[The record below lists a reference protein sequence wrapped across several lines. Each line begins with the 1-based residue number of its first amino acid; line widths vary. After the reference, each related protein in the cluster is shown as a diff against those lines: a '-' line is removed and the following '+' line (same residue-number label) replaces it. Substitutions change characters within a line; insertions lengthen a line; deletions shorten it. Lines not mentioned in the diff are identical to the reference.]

1 MRFPAL
7 PKRTDSPETHESDY
21 TIMERNMVMNR
32 KLTKALCLML
42 SVIMLF
48 GVIPMQAVA
57 EAVDVASSKVEYPT
71 GDSDGL
77 ILEFSSAGA
86 LEVFRA
92 VYGGRTLGGNMLLVD
107 GSYAEAVRYEKMPN
121 IESVTYNYTLAAA
134 GIAEDFGT
142 MPADPDMSKTKVS
155 APFLKFMGEVGDEA
169 GLSSLYTVRVAVLDT
184 GIDATH
190 EDLANRVVTGYDA
203 INDEVISKGVNSDVG
218 ADGHGTKVAG
228 LIGAEADNGL
238 GFSGMAGRFPVE
250 LIPVRVLDENG
261 NGRIS
266 DVVCGIYWAIDNGAD
281 ILNMSFG
288 AKTAYYPTALANAIR
303 DARRQN
309 VLALCA
315 GGNTDDMLYR
325 ETYEG
330 FYPADL
336 AGAYP
341 VLGGDYSLA
350 TNDYYSFKHKQGDR
364 NGIDYVG
371 HTGRALFTADRGGGY
386 TTFTGT
392 SASCAAIAG
401 YTAVM
406 FSLLGGRTN
415 PEAINAVKNFY
426 VYGHGGQTDSY
437 QTYHVYRFNDM
448 AYMQDSVKEA
458 FIDAIKATRVTI
470 QGSIACRNVL
480 TGTAEIVGKL
490 TMGASLAKDA
500 TLVACKADGTVLYT
514 SAPIAK
520 TETAQTEYIFTL
532 DTSSFEDGEITLK
545 IFYRTAAEAAA
556 GKDATTVINFSEYT
570 AIIRNSLMVTTAN
583 VYIYDADGSQIS
595 GVVTIRNAETG
606 EFVATAG
613 SALSPDL
620 VVAKQLFD
628 QCGGLLTF
636 SFIKDDMV
644 YIKTT
649 AFAPEII
656 LGGDEVQK
664 TTLHFRSDAVTLAQ
678 ADVFLCYGDTEIQ
691 VGVTDAAGDLTLCL
705 SDGEFRFLVR
715 DAERRYLILATA
727 VQDGN
732 KMEISLAAD
741 IDAAQEV
748 TVTSVDSLGEGDCW
762 TIAASGSQLRTA
774 RDGVSLGA
782 YEKEI
787 RTVYLSPAMQH
798 LAVGIYD
805 RISMTYQSA
814 GGSWK
819 TVYRYYHVT
828 HLLGEVDVS
837 SMGVIDFDPTRII
850 TTLDIGAD
858 TLVYGE
864 KTTVDTKA
872 VDNRGNLLVGGEVQM
887 EAFPDSDT
895 WRFGNANSFSMKSAN
910 PADTQEY
917 YSKYGGGL
925 FDPDNGILESGNN
938 NWPQMP
944 IAECDYIL
952 TARFALDTAL
962 GPSDAPYTGYLP
974 YQFNEATGTVH
985 VRLGKMMAI
994 RMESFNGD
1002 GDVYGEAMIVRNGK
1016 IETPSRIGNE
1026 RGDGGSRTL
1035 FLDASSWDATTEVF
1049 VSVSLGGKGG
1059 GVTYFD
1065 YFRYD
1070 PENPTR
1076 TIAVPDLEFGALR
1089 VCLGSEDNQVYAP
1102 TLFVEYG
1109 GHTFAV
1115 SVQGGVPV
1123 GSYYV
1128 GGFTIDYKNDIAAV
1142 YYRHV
1147 DVPAEGA
1154 TLILKGEEFREY
1166 TVNNN
1171 SEDTR
1176 VTLLPILGN
1185 QEMPNGEKGDISVYR
1200 SQKLLL
1206 DSGVTA
1212 LYAKLTSSNFNWRGG
1227 IVYKVMLPLEQTEFT
1242 INGRGIEAFLA
1253 SPAQSEFT
1261 TAEDVLIDLHAT
1273 VTGGLRIAD
1282 LYRSTG
1288 DDPKTGTTGEVTQYV
1303 LRIKYRKAGGTW
1315 QEKTFSD
1322 WTGLSL
1328 GKLEVGEYEAVVSFD
1343 GDPGSKDDTEN
1354 VLAAQESR
1362 FSFVVSE
1369 APSTHFV
1376 TLTAADS
1383 AADDVILTIGGKAGA
1398 VVRVSYTT
1406 PGSASKTLTPVTLPE
1421 SGIYR
1426 LSVPLTEHGSYTFS
1440 ALSTLPDEPDATAEK
1455 RVESISSTVSPI
1467 TGFRVVN
1474 GAAGELKLTWDAP
1487 VGTGK
1492 LWITR
1497 DGETLGFLS
1506 ETHTAYTDSHLDSAR
1521 VYTYELIFENAAGK
1535 RSTAVSAMGKPT
1547 GSPDTEKP
1555 TTPATVRAQVSGTNV
1570 ILTWTRATDNV
1581 RVAGYRVYRNGV
1593 LIRDTAR
1600 RTFTDEG
1607 LAVSTEYSYHITAY
1621 DGAGN
1626 ESGASVTVK
1635 AKTPDGWSIDKLD
1648 VTLDRNREGAITGGT
1663 LGIRAVIGAGIDSVV
1678 ATVVYKTLDDKTT
1691 EQVRTIDLGNAGAAW
1706 NGLWKLSRVY
1716 EIRSV
1721 KVTAYQNGAVVAE
1734 RAAEG
1739 FPCLIASSVSIAL
1752 SVSNA
1757 PFAKAA
1763 AGNMQLVLRGKQRN
1777 ATYTLPVLTESETNF
1792 YSFDGLSAGTYTL
1805 SVLKD
1810 GRTVYEVDEITVAAE
1825 ADRVLP
1831 PHTISGF
1838 VRFKSP
1844 YGTTLLYTPARLSDG
1859 YSVDENGYLTNGED
1873 SAFWYSGGTV
1883 RFYRVCEEYCEVEGG
1898 FYRMPQYQNIT
1909 LNDSKEYT
1917 LAPLSGFDLLQA
1929 QRIRFRFSLASGKS
1943 LAGLSVQ
1950 VSTMGDYRKTVTL
1963 DQNGEATVLLLK
1975 PDVGGYSVS
1984 YSVADTALYSE
1995 DGSVVA
2001 YLPSQHRFFMLWQS
2015 DTEVLLRP
2023 QLQETVIETIRLKF
2037 KSDAPLDGIT
2047 GTLRSNLNDQLS
2059 FRLDASGEIELPL
2072 KAATPGDYLLSI
2084 DSRLTDDYYIPSQ
2097 SLRLEGTDHTMTVK
2111 AQKIEKQTVKL
2122 KFTDP
2127 SGYSVEGATVLIS
2140 TAFTRK
2146 GYTLGADGI
2155 LSAEVLVESRNAE
2168 AKSISVQIFGKNGN
2182 IQWNDSRYL
2191 SLADVLNGEYE
2202 IRINSL
2208 ISIRMDGAG
2217 RNQYE
2222 RHLFYT
2228 QDGTKK
2234 AICLQSD
2241 NSVVP
2246 SHVIALGGELI
2257 AVPRPINTMLILPDA
2272 AQERYDLLKSLTAI
2286 QSFVLNKETAET
2298 VFRID
2303 DSKTEYYT
2311 VNSPTDLVGNRIPAF
2326 EYFVLIGDT
2335 PILSSLGANG
2345 TSVRIPKLTNGQR
2358 VIIRPRS
2365 TKDISESL
2373 KHLGTYC
2380 AEWILDDIS
2389 PHERSFQLGFQ
2400 SIYEFRLEDKDG
2412 NPHDG
2417 AFAYIFNNS
2426 KQLITKSSLRV
2437 NISDPLS
2444 PPETLFA
2451 AWVGY
2456 VEKYTASVY
2465 SYWVDACNSG
2475 TAARFDFNDI
2485 TTAYPEP
2492 IVLTA
2497 DYELLY
2503 RIPRYTG
2510 DHDTNIKS
2518 VKQQKDGSYLVRLT
2532 QNGATGYHSLI
2543 ALPAGA
2549 FNVMLDGTE
2558 QTSRELELQPG
2569 IISHDVSFCIS
2580 EADLK
2585 SDNSIRCY
2593 IITPQGSRSLQFV
2606 REIDHDIFAYSVPMK
2621 VSTNEVMFH
2630 ETLRNGTSLLG
2641 PGITQPVQSIFYYNL
2656 GTRFGTYWGLERRL
2670 FTNAITG
2677 KTTSTEYDRLN
2688 PASQYY
2694 KPDYT
2699 VDDYRDTAYT
2709 AFAQGGSYK
2718 AFECKWV
2725 SFKANTD
2732 DFAIALNVDGA
2743 VTYIDTLWPNA
2754 SYFSSTRIVGFKQY
2768 IPPDNLSC
2776 SFTAGYDKENNCYW
2790 LTSAFLEKY
2799 GFYNRSTG
2807 YGILPIPM
2815 SEPDSYP
2822 HTYKAEL
2829 KFKYKNGAGETEM
2842 LENSNDIR
2850 MYYDA
2855 PVLQKWD
2862 FDHYTQWGIETSPM
2876 QYVTITNRADR
2887 EDCKQQQ
2894 SKDIRFKLDW
2904 NGTDIFTFRAWF
2916 DKPAEV
2922 CNVYAIG
2929 NVPTQCANFAIRL
2942 EYDEELG
2949 CYTGT
2954 GMLGDALNPPK
2965 QFSVVYELVAEQ
2977 PYNGMPTVQLKDM
2990 RKTEQER
2997 NAASEKQY
3005 NLPEGWTVKENA
3017 PTNGWTLAETYR
3029 AWEKY
3034 AELYNSDKP
3043 ITKETLLPILGK
3055 ALILYRPLLEIY
3067 NPEGKLVGTVQNYY
3081 DFSGKALDTQISVDV
3096 AVMDGG
3102 KYLTKVTSGASR
3114 SEDGKSIRFAMTSD
3128 DPAVI
3133 LPDIKPTDVSSA
3145 GWGTVGKAVGTAVGA
3160 YSDYSTLDSVAN
3172 YAASEADAAGWKNN
3186 LTPEQR
3192 EAYNDYKQTEALR
3205 IGVESVMGI
3214 SGIGTAV
3221 TVVGDLVIETVLGD
3235 QDVDGQYRKMAQLNE
3250 QMKKQQEEMEF
3261 FKEHGYRPGYPP
3273 PPAEPNIKRGAN
3285 GFPLDCVWSFDPDYY
3300 IDPSGYIFEGTEENR
3315 LENVTATVYYLDT
3328 ASGEWVK
3335 WDSEAHGEGPNP
3347 NISGADGKYG
3357 WDVLIGK
3364 WKVVFEK
3371 DGYYTVESI
3380 ELDVPPA
3387 HLDVNMSMVSTSP
3400 AMLKA
3405 VRAGAMGA
3413 YIDFTFD
3420 RPVLVDD
3427 AKRLV
3432 SVLLGGD
3439 ALDGNVE
3446 ALNAA
3451 LTAFGNKQK
3460 AGENDVTVGQNVA
3473 TKFRFTPDDPIEV
3486 GASVKVVGKKGI
3498 LTYNGIEMAAF
3509 ESEYVLITDAAS
3521 DPITAL
3527 FYSGI
3532 RELDAGA
3539 RLDLMTDLT
3548 VTGSAGKITFRAL
3561 NPAIATVDANGVVTA
3576 VSDGL
3581 AYFEI
3586 ACGTVKTV
3594 AAVSVRNTPHTHS
3607 FTRELPLAEYLA
3619 GDATCTE
3626 PARYYYICSCGGV
3639 GTNTYAYGEAKGH
3652 VFGEWTLNLA
3662 DNTCERICSVCG
3674 EAEKDDS
3681 MSLLSVSGSMARAG
3695 DTVRITVSLANN
3707 PGIAALAFRI
3717 SYPKGAMTLE
3727 SAVAGEL
3734 FGNATRNPSA
3744 GLFLFDNATDVT
3756 ENGTLLTLTFKV
3768 SDTAAL
3774 GEYRIAL
3781 EIVSCNNASEE
3792 TILLCGGQANILIR
3806 DVLPG
3811 DVNGDGVVDTLDITR
3826 LRRYLAEEDV
3836 EIFPGADMTGD
3847 GTVTLADLACLRRYL
3862 VEIGTGLGA

>member
-1 MRFPAL
+1 M
-7 PKRTDSPETHESDY
+7 
-21 TIMERNMVMNR
+21 
-32 KLTKALCLML
+32 
-42 SVIMLF
+42 
-48 GVIPMQAVA
+48 
-57 EAVDVASSKVEYPT
+57 
-71 GDSDGL
+71 
-77 ILEFSSAGA
+77 
-86 LEVFRA
+86 
-92 VYGGRTLGGNMLLVD
+92 
-107 GSYAEAVRYEKMPN
+107 
-121 IESVTYNYTLAAA
+121 
-134 GIAEDFGT
+134 
-142 MPADPDMSKTKVS
+142 
-155 APFLKFMGEVGDEA
+155 
-169 GLSSLYTVRVAVLDT
+169 
-184 GIDATH
+184 
-190 EDLANRVVTGYDA
+190 
-203 INDEVISKGVNSDVG
+203 
-218 ADGHGTKVAG
+218 
-228 LIGAEADNGL
+228 
-238 GFSGMAGRFPVE
+238 
-250 LIPVRVLDENG
+250 
-261 NGRIS
+261 
-266 DVVCGIYWAIDNGAD
+266 
-281 ILNMSFG
+281 
-288 AKTAYYPTALANAIR
+288 
-303 DARRQN
+303 
-309 VLALCA
+309 
-315 GGNTDDMLYR
+315 
-325 ETYEG
+325 
-330 FYPADL
+330 
-336 AGAYP
+336 
-341 VLGGDYSLA
+341 
-350 TNDYYSFKHKQGDR
+350 
-364 NGIDYVG
+364 
-371 HTGRALFTADRGGGY
+371 
-386 TTFTGT
+386 
-392 SASCAAIAG
+392 
-401 YTAVM
+401 
-406 FSLLGGRTN
+406 
-415 PEAINAVKNFY
+415 
-426 VYGHGGQTDSY
+426 
-437 QTYHVYRFNDM
+437 
-448 AYMQDSVKEA
+448 
-458 FIDAIKATRVTI
+458 
-470 QGSIACRNVL
+470 
-480 TGTAEIVGKL
+480 
-490 TMGASLAKDA
+490 
-500 TLVACKADGTVLYT
+500 
-514 SAPIAK
+514 
-520 TETAQTEYIFTL
+520 
-532 DTSSFEDGEITLK
+532 
-545 IFYRTAAEAAA
+545 
-556 GKDATTVINFSEYT
+556 
-570 AIIRNSLMVTTAN
+570 
-583 VYIYDADGSQIS
+583 
-595 GVVTIRNAETG
+595 
-606 EFVATAG
+606 
-613 SALSPDL
+613 
-620 VVAKQLFD
+620 
-628 QCGGLLTF
+628 
-636 SFIKDDMV
+636 
-644 YIKTT
+644 
-649 AFAPEII
+649 
-656 LGGDEVQK
+656 
-664 TTLHFRSDAVTLAQ
+664 
-678 ADVFLCYGDTEIQ
+678 
-691 VGVTDAAGDLTLCL
+691 
-705 SDGEFRFLVR
+705 
-715 DAERRYLILATA
+715 
-727 VQDGN
+727 
-732 KMEISLAAD
+732 
-741 IDAAQEV
+741 
-748 TVTSVDSLGEGDCW
+748 
-762 TIAASGSQLRTA
+762 
-774 RDGVSLGA
+774 
-782 YEKEI
+782 
-787 RTVYLSPAMQH
+787 
-798 LAVGIYD
+798 
-805 RISMTYQSA
+805 
-814 GGSWK
+814 
-819 TVYRYYHVT
+819 
-828 HLLGEVDVS
+828 
-837 SMGVIDFDPTRII
+837 
-850 TTLDIGAD
+850 
-858 TLVYGE
+858 
-864 KTTVDTKA
+864 
-872 VDNRGNLLVGGEVQM
+872 
-887 EAFPDSDT
+887 
-895 WRFGNANSFSMKSAN
+895 
-910 PADTQEY
+910 
-917 YSKYGGGL
+917 
-925 FDPDNGILESGNN
+925 
-938 NWPQMP
+938 
-944 IAECDYIL
+944 
-952 TARFALDTAL
+952 
-962 GPSDAPYTGYLP
+962 
-974 YQFNEATGTVH
+974 
-985 VRLGKMMAI
+985 
-994 RMESFNGD
+994 
-1002 GDVYGEAMIVRNGK
+1002 
-1016 IETPSRIGNE
+1016 
-1026 RGDGGSRTL
+1026 
-1035 FLDASSWDATTEVF
+1035 
-1049 VSVSLGGKGG
+1049 
-1059 GVTYFD
+1059 
-1065 YFRYD
+1065 
-1070 PENPTR
+1070 
-1076 TIAVPDLEFGALR
+1076 
-1089 VCLGSEDNQVYAP
+1089 
-1102 TLFVEYG
+1102 
-1109 GHTFAV
+1109 
-1115 SVQGGVPV
+1115 
-1123 GSYYV
+1123 
-1128 GGFTIDYKNDIAAV
+1128 
-1142 YYRHV
+1142 
-1147 DVPAEGA
+1147 
-1154 TLILKGEEFREY
+1154 
-1166 TVNNN
+1166 
-1171 SEDTR
+1171 
-1176 VTLLPILGN
+1176 
-1185 QEMPNGEKGDISVYR
+1185 
-1200 SQKLLL
+1200 
-1206 DSGVTA
+1206 
-1212 LYAKLTSSNFNWRGG
+1212 
-1227 IVYKVMLPLEQTEFT
+1227 
-1242 INGRGIEAFLA
+1242 
-1253 SPAQSEFT
+1253 
-1261 TAEDVLIDLHAT
+1261 
-1273 VTGGLRIAD
+1273 
-1282 LYRSTG
+1282 
-1288 DDPKTGTTGEVTQYV
+1288 
-1303 LRIKYRKAGGTW
+1303 
-1315 QEKTFSD
+1315 
-1322 WTGLSL
+1322 
-1328 GKLEVGEYEAVVSFD
+1328 
-1343 GDPGSKDDTEN
+1343 
-1354 VLAAQESR
+1354 
-1362 FSFVVSE
+1362 
-1369 APSTHFV
+1369 
-1376 TLTAADS
+1376 
-1383 AADDVILTIGGKAGA
+1383 
-1398 VVRVSYTT
+1398 
-1406 PGSASKTLTPVTLPE
+1406 
-1421 SGIYR
+1421 
-1426 LSVPLTEHGSYTFS
+1426 
-1440 ALSTLPDEPDATAEK
+1440 
-1455 RVESISSTVSPI
+1455 
-1467 TGFRVVN
+1467 
-1474 GAAGELKLTWDAP
+1474 
-1487 VGTGK
+1487 
-1492 LWITR
+1492 
-1497 DGETLGFLS
+1497 
-1506 ETHTAYTDSHLDSAR
+1506 
-1521 VYTYELIFENAAGK
+1521 
-1535 RSTAVSAMGKPT
+1535 
-1547 GSPDTEKP
+1547 
-1555 TTPATVRAQVSGTNV
+1555 
-1570 ILTWTRATDNV
+1570 
-1581 RVAGYRVYRNGV
+1581 
-1593 LIRDTAR
+1593 
-1600 RTFTDEG
+1600 
-1607 LAVSTEYSYHITAY
+1607 
-1621 DGAGN
+1621 
-1626 ESGASVTVK
+1626 
-1635 AKTPDGWSIDKLD
+1635 
-1648 VTLDRNREGAITGGT
+1648 
-1663 LGIRAVIGAGIDSVV
+1663 
-1678 ATVVYKTLDDKTT
+1678 
-1691 EQVRTIDLGNAGAAW
+1691 
-1706 NGLWKLSRVY
+1706 
-1716 EIRSV
+1716 
-1721 KVTAYQNGAVVAE
+1721 
-1734 RAAEG
+1734 
-1739 FPCLIASSVSIAL
+1739 
-1752 SVSNA
+1752 
-1757 PFAKAA
+1757 
-1763 AGNMQLVLRGKQRN
+1763 
-1777 ATYTLPVLTESETNF
+1777 PVLTESETNF

-1810 GRTVYEVDEITVAAE
+1810 GRTVYEVDKITVAAE

-1844 YGTTLLYTPARLSDG
+1844 YGTALLYTPARLSDG

-1963 DQNGEATVLLLK
+1963 DQNGEATVLLPK

-1984 YSVADTALYSE
+1984 YSIADTTLYSE

-2097 SLRLEGTDHTMTVK
+2097 SLSLEGTDYTMTVE

-2127 SGYSVEGATVLIS
+2127 SGYSVEGASVLIS

-2146 GYTLGADGI
+2146 EYTLGADGI

-2168 AKSISVQIFGKNGN
+2168 AKSISVQIFGRNGN
-2182 IQWNDSRYL
+2182 ILWDDSLYL

-2217 RNQYE
+2217 WNQYE
-2222 RHLFYT
+2222 RYLFYT

-2234 AICLQSD
+2234 AIHLQSD

-2257 AVPRPINTMLILPDA
+2257 AVPRPINTMWMLPNA

-2326 EYFVLIGDT
+2326 EYFVLNGDT
-2335 PILSSLGANG
+2335 PILASLGLSW

-2380 AEWILDDIS
+2380 AEWILDDLS
-2389 PHERSFQLGFQ
+2389 PHERSFRLGFQ

-2417 AFAYIFNNS
+2417 ALAYIFNNS
-2426 KQLITKSSLRV
+2426 KRLTTESSLRV

-2444 PPETLFA
+2444 TPETLFA

-2558 QTSRELELQPG
+2558 QSSRELELQPG
-2569 IISHDVSFCIS
+2569 NISHDVSFCIS

-2593 IITPQGSRSLQFV
+2593 IITPQGNRSLQFV

-2630 ETLRNGTSLLG
+2630 EALRNGTSLLG

-2688 PASQYY
+2688 PESQYY

-2699 VDDYRDTAYT
+2699 VDDYRDTTYT

-2754 SYFSSTRIVGFKQY
+2754 SYFSSTRIVGFKQN

-2799 GFYNRSTG
+2799 GFYDRSTG

-2829 KFKYKNGAGETEM
+2829 KFKYKNGAGETE
-2842 LENSNDIR
+2842 
-2850 MYYDA
+2850 
-2855 PVLQKWD
+2855 
-2862 FDHYTQWGIETSPM
+2862 
-2876 QYVTITNRADR
+2876 
-2887 EDCKQQQ
+2887 
-2894 SKDIRFKLDW
+2894 
-2904 NGTDIFTFRAWF
+2904 
-2916 DKPAEV
+2916 
-2922 CNVYAIG
+2922 
-2929 NVPTQCANFAIRL
+2929 
-2942 EYDEELG
+2942 
-2949 CYTGT
+2949 
-2954 GMLGDALNPPK
+2954 
-2965 QFSVVYELVAEQ
+2965 
-2977 PYNGMPTVQLKDM
+2977 
-2990 RKTEQER
+2990 
-2997 NAASEKQY
+2997 
-3005 NLPEGWTVKENA
+3005 
-3017 PTNGWTLAETYR
+3017 
-3029 AWEKY
+3029 
-3034 AELYNSDKP
+3034 
-3043 ITKETLLPILGK
+3043 
-3055 ALILYRPLLEIY
+3055 
-3067 NPEGKLVGTVQNYY
+3067 
-3081 DFSGKALDTQISVDV
+3081 
-3096 AVMDGG
+3096 
-3102 KYLTKVTSGASR
+3102 
-3114 SEDGKSIRFAMTSD
+3114 
-3128 DPAVI
+3128 
-3133 LPDIKPTDVSSA
+3133 
-3145 GWGTVGKAVGTAVGA
+3145 
-3160 YSDYSTLDSVAN
+3160 
-3172 YAASEADAAGWKNN
+3172 
-3186 LTPEQR
+3186 
-3192 EAYNDYKQTEALR
+3192 
-3205 IGVESVMGI
+3205 
-3214 SGIGTAV
+3214 
-3221 TVVGDLVIETVLGD
+3221 
-3235 QDVDGQYRKMAQLNE
+3235 
-3250 QMKKQQEEMEF
+3250 
-3261 FKEHGYRPGYPP
+3261 
-3273 PPAEPNIKRGAN
+3273 
-3285 GFPLDCVWSFDPDYY
+3285 
-3300 IDPSGYIFEGTEENR
+3300 
-3315 LENVTATVYYLDT
+3315 
-3328 ASGEWVK
+3328 
-3335 WDSEAHGEGPNP
+3335 
-3347 NISGADGKYG
+3347 
-3357 WDVLIGK
+3357 
-3364 WKVVFEK
+3364 
-3371 DGYYTVESI
+3371 
-3380 ELDVPPA
+3380 
-3387 HLDVNMSMVSTSP
+3387 
-3400 AMLKA
+3400 MLKA

-3639 GTNTYAYGEAKGH
+3639 GTSTYAYGEAKGH